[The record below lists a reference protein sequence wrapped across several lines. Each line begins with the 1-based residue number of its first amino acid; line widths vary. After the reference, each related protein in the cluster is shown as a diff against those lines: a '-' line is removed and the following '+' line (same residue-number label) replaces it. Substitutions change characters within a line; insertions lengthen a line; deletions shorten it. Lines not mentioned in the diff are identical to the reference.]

1 MINSHLLYQLSYRG
15 TTCFLSQKQ
24 DPVVN
29 SFPVSEAR
37 HSTVSRT
44 PVKPLNCFY
53 YNALQLRE
61 EPDDGK
67 N

>member
-24 DPVVN
+24 GPVVK

-37 HSTVSRT
+37 HSTVSRA

-53 YNALQLRE
+53 YNALQLRAGLG
-61 EPDDGK
+61 DGK